1 MKTYFR
7 ILIIILFSVAMAYL
21 ESAIVV
27 YLRELYYPDGF
38 SFPLKLI
45 PGKILM
51 IELGRELATIVML
64 FSVAMIAGNLL
75 IERISYFLFAFGV
88 WDIFYYLWLKIFI
101 NWPESLLTDDLLFLI
116 PVPWISPVL
125 APVIVS
131 VVFITFSVLALKNAD
146 AGRKVKLNFLSL
158 ILIASGVLLIL
169 ISFMW
174 DYENR
179 LNSLSPV
186 EFMWGVFIVGLV
198 LMSAGLFYSSFSG
211 KAQKNFS
218 RKVAE
223 PQR

>member
-45 PGKILM
+45 PGKILI

-101 NWPESLLTDDLLFLI
+101 NWPESLLTNDLLFLI

-179 LNSLSPV
+179 LNSVSPV

-211 KAQKNFS
+211 KAQQNSS

-223 PQR
+223 PQ